1 MVVCRPRKEWPAY
14 FTLSI
19 NELPGQEEGN
29 ERQVNLPPSFTSL
42 ITQKF
47 LMNDDDDDNKS
58 CGSIGSDEAVLFVN
72 PCNYT
77 LEVDDYEIGGGEFS
91 AFDPEIIE
99 EENGLNDEKVNRQEL
114 KRQLESGDKELDEAH
129 IKAEL
134 TIAFRDKKQIKKLNK
149 EKTI

>member
-29 ERQVNLPPSFTSL
+29 ERQVSVPPSLTSL
-42 ITQKF
+42 ITQRF
-47 LMNDDDDDNKS
+47 LMNDDDDEDDDKKS

-77 LEVDDYEIGGGEFS
+77 LEVDGYEIGGGEVS
-91 AFDPEIIE
+91 AFDPDIIE
-99 EENGLNDEKVNRQEL
+99 EENSLSDRKVNRQEL
-114 KRQLESGDKELDEAH
+114 KR
-129 IKAEL
+129 
-134 TIAFRDKKQIKKLNK
+134 
-149 EKTI
+149 

>member
-29 ERQVNLPPSFTSL
+29 ERQVSLPPSLTSL
-42 ITQKF
+42 ITQRF
-47 LMNDDDDDNKS
+47 LMNDDDDEDDDKKS

-77 LEVDDYEIGGGEFS
+77 LEVDDYEIGGGEVS
-91 AFDPEIIE
+91 AFDPDIIE
-99 EENGLNDEKVNRQEL
+99 EENSLSDRKVNRQEL
-114 KRQLESGDKELDEAH
+114 KR
-129 IKAEL
+129 
-134 TIAFRDKKQIKKLNK
+134 
-149 EKTI
+149 